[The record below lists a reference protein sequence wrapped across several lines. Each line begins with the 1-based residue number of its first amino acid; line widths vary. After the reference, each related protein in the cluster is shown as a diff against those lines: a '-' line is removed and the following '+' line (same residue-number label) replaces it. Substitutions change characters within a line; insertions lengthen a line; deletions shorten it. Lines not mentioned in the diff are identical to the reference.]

1 MGSTDEP
8 LIRQQQQQQQQLL
21 VMEIIVQDSETINH
35 NDHTH
40 HISKIHSKKWVF
52 CGGNGPVGVFP
63 VQSNVSQSSP
73 QIWRKMVD

>member
-63 VQSNVSQSSP
+63 GPGYCLPIISTNLE
-73 QIWRKMVD
+73 KNG